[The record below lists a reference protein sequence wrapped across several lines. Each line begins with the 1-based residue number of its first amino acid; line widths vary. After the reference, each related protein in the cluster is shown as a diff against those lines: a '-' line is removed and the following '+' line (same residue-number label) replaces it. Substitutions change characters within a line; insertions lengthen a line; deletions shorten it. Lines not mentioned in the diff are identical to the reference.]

1 MNKYKS
7 RILDE
12 AFLLV
17 NQNITIRDIA
27 NKYGISKSTVH
38 KDLRKKLPKINLI
51 LSEKVNKILNNHK
64 QERHLR
70 GGESTKNKY
79 KHTR

>member
-27 NKYGISKSTVH
+27 SKHGISKSTVH
-38 KDLRKKLPKINLI
+38 KDLREKLPKYDLNL
-51 LSEKVNKILNNHK
+51 SDKVNEILLSHK
-64 QERHLR
+64 KEGYLK

-79 KHTR
+79 KTS

>member
-27 NKYGISKSTVH
+27 SKHGISKSTVH
-38 KDLRKKLPKINLI
+38 KDLREKLPKYDLNL
-51 LSEKVNKILNNHK
+51 SDKVNEILLSHK
-64 QERHLR
+64 KEGYLK
-70 GGESTKNKY
+70 G
-79 KHTR
+79 